1 VKLMAGA
8 LIAGGFVGIAAY
20 HHLTGPLV
28 VLGWI
33 AAGGVAA
40 LVVVFAVVAAYHLT
54 AHRPA
59 PGETY
64 VDTDGGLVMVPDDRA
79 ADRAAFK
86 ASVERDIESL

>member
-1 VKLMAGA
+1 MKLVAGA

-28 VLGWI
+28 ILGWI
-33 AAGGVAA
+33 AAGGAAA
-40 LVVVFAVVAAYHLT
+40 LVVVFAVVAAYHLA

-64 VDTDGGLVMVPDDRA
+64 VDADGGLVTVPDDRA
-79 ADRAAFK
+79 AFK
-86 ASVERDIESL
+86 AAVERDIESL